1 MRRDRVQVTRAG
13 WFTFQVDAL
22 HACAVGFPTC
32 QVRDADPFE
41 KDLEMLNE
49 RAREIHSF
57 IQRYRRE
64 NGSAPTIREIGRQF
78 EISST
83 NGVRYYLNLLE
94 KAGYIRRT
102 GGISRGIG
110 PSVDTAPDGIPVL
123 GRVAAGQ
130 PILAE
135 ENWNGTL
142 DLADMFGQT
151 ENLFALQVRGDS
163 MIDAGILQGDHVI
176 VKKQDTARP
185 GEIVVALLDDEATVK
200 YYRPHRDRVELV
212 AANSKYAPIVVGD
225 DSGFRI
231 LGIVRGVIRTVGR
244 S

>member
-1 MRRDRVQVTRAG
+1 
-13 WFTFQVDAL
+13 
-22 HACAVGFPTC
+22 
-32 QVRDADPFE
+32 
-41 KDLEMLNE
+41 MLNE
-49 RAREIHSF
+49 RAREIYQF

-64 NGSAPTIREIGRQF
+64 KGSAPTIREIGRQF

-110 PSVDTAPDGIPVL
+110 PSSESGTHGIPVL

-135 ENWNGTL
+135 ENWSGSL
-142 DLADMFGQT
+142 ELGGLFGET
-151 ENLFALQVRGDS
+151 DRLFALQVRGDS
-163 MIDAGILQGDHVI
+163 MIDAGILPGDYVI
-176 VKKQDTARP
+176 VHKQETARP
-185 GEIVVALLDDEATVK
+185 GETVVALVGEEATVK
-200 YYRPHRDRVELV
+200 YYQPRKGHVELV
-212 AANSKYAPIVVGD
+212 AANEKYQPIVVKED
-225 DSGFRI
+225 PDFRI
-231 LGIVRGVIRTVGR
+231 LGAVRGVIRTVGR

>member
-1 MRRDRVQVTRAG
+1 
-13 WFTFQVDAL
+13 
-22 HACAVGFPTC
+22 
-32 QVRDADPFE
+32 
-41 KDLEMLNE
+41 MLNE
-49 RAREIHSF
+49 RARDIHSF

-64 NGSAPTIREIGRQF
+64 KGSAPTIREIGQQF

-110 PSVDTAPDGIPVL
+110 PSTETLPAGIPIL

-135 ENWNGTL
+135 ENWNGSL
-142 DLADMFGQT
+142 ELADMFGQT

-163 MIDAGILQGDHVI
+163 MIDAGILPGDHVI
-176 VKKQDTARP
+176 VQKQENARP
-185 GEIVVALLDDEATVK
+185 GDIVVALIDDEATVK
-200 YYRPHRDRVELV
+200 YYRPHKDRVELV
-212 AANSKYAPIVVGD
+212 AANAKYAPIVVGEN
-225 DSGFRI
+225 SGFSI

>member
-1 MRRDRVQVTRAG
+1 
-13 WFTFQVDAL
+13 
-22 HACAVGFPTC
+22 
-32 QVRDADPFE
+32 
-41 KDLEMLNE
+41 MLNE

-110 PSVDTAPDGIPVL
+110 PSVATAPAGIPVL

-135 ENWNGTL
+135 ENWAGSL
-142 DLADMFGQT
+142 DMADLFGQT

-200 YYRPHRDRVELV
+200 YYRPQRDRVELV
-212 AANSKYAPIVVGD
+212 AANSRYAPIVVGEN
-225 DSGFRI
+225 SGFRI

>member
-1 MRRDRVQVTRAG
+1 
-13 WFTFQVDAL
+13 
-22 HACAVGFPTC
+22 
-32 QVRDADPFE
+32 
-41 KDLEMLNE
+41 MLNE

-64 NGSAPTIREIGRQF
+64 KGSAPTIREIGQQF

-110 PSVDTAPDGIPVL
+110 PSTATAPAGIPIL

-142 DLADMFGQT
+142 DVNHVFGETQ
-151 ENLFALQVRGDS
+151 NLFALQVRGDS

-176 VKKQDTARP
+176 VQKQDTARA
-185 GEIVVALLDDEATVK
+185 GDIVVALLDDEATVK
-200 YYRPHRDRVELV
+200 YYRPQRDRIELV
-212 AANSKYAPIVVGD
+212 AANPKYAPIVVGEH
-225 DSGFRI
+225 SGFRI